1 MKSRRAA
8 ALLFASALGIASVS
22 VLTSM
27 SYARSPAPRPA
38 PAQQPAAANPAPAPA
53 AAAEDKP
60 RIEVV
65 FCIDRSG
72 SMSGVIETAK
82 KKVWSIVNEIAKA
95 KPAPELRIGLIGY
108 GEGEQII
115 HQLDLTGD
123 LDEVYKQLTTYRDD
137 AQTGQEFVG
146 HAIHVAT
153 NDMKW
158 SDGKQVLKIIYVVGN
173 ETAHQG
179 PTELDYTKTAPAA
192 IARGIIVN
200 AVYCGDYEKNIAPP
214 TWLEMSRLADGQYLE
229 IAGDGGAVVVA
240 TPFDD
245 ELAALNV
252 RLNGTYCAFG
262 AHAREGE
269 ARQSAADASAG
280 GLSAAVLAERAVSKA
295 QKGLYRNAL
304 WDLVDA
310 CKEDGFDLASVTTE
324 DLPEEMRE
332 LDLEGRK
339 AYIEKKSKERDEV
352 QKKITEL
359 AAKRDAFVKEELAKA
374 EAAAPEAAASFDGAV
389 RDSLREQ
396 AEEKGFEFEKE

>member
-1 MKSRRAA
+1 MKSRKAA
-8 ALLFASALGIASVS
+8 ALLFASALGIASVP

-38 PAQQPAAANPAPAPA
+38 PAQQPAAANPAPAP

-115 HQLDLTGD
+115 HRLDLTGD

-158 SDGKQVLKIIYVVGN
+158 FDGKQVLKIIYVVGN

-200 AVYCGDYEKNIAPP
+200 AVYCGDYEKNAAPP

-295 QKGLYRNAL
+295 QKGLYRNAM

-310 CKEDGFDLASVTTE
+310 CKEEGFDLASVKTE

-332 LDLEGRK
+332 LDLDGRK
-339 AYIEKKSKERDEV
+339 AYIEKKSKERDEI
-352 QKKITEL
+352 QTKITEL

-389 RDSLREQ
+389 RENLREQ

>member
-1 MKSRRAA
+1 MKSTAA
-8 ALLFASALGIASVS
+8 TLVLASAFGFA
-22 VLTSM
+22 VLPGAMSS
-27 SYARSPAPRPA
+27 SYARGAAAP
-38 PAQQPAAANPAPAPA
+38 PAAAKPAAAPAAEAPAPA
-53 AAAEDKP
+53 AADKP

-82 KKVWSIVNEIAKA
+82 KKVWAIVNEIAKA

-137 AQTGQEFVG
+137 ARTGQEFVG

-153 NDMKW
+153 EQMKW
-158 SDGKQVLKIIYVVGN
+158 SEGKRVLKVIYVVGN

-179 PTELDYTKTAPAA
+179 PPELDFTKTAPAA
-192 IARGIIVN
+192 IAKGIIVN
-200 AVYCGDYEKNIAPP
+200 AVYCGDYERNVAPP
-214 TWLEMSRLADGQYLE
+214 TWLAMARLADGQYLE
-229 IAGDGGAVVVA
+229 IAADGGAMIVA

-252 RLNGTYCAFG
+252 NLNGTYCAFG
-262 AHAREGE
+262 EHARAGA

-280 GLSAAVLAERAVSKA
+280 MLSRAVLADRTVAKA
-295 QKGLYRNAL
+295 KTGVYRNAV

-310 CKEDGFDLASVTTE
+310 CKEEGFDLASVKTE

-332 LDLEGRK
+332 LSLEERK
-339 AYIEKKSKERDEV
+339 AYIEKKTKERDEI

-359 AAKRDAFVKEELAKA
+359 AAKRDAYIKEEAAKA
-374 EAAAPEAAASFDGAV
+374 EAAAPAAAESFDSAV
-389 RDSLREQ
+389 RESLRDA
-396 AEEKGFEFEKE
+396 AEEKGFEFEEK